1 MKTEDWGLT
10 PYAVALELQLER
22 LNEVVEDHSDE
33 TIIYCSHPP
42 VVTKGRSTTDAD
54 ITTWTGDVVEV
65 QRGGRA
71 TYHGP
76 NQLVIYPIIDLR
88 GRGKNV
94 EGYLRALETAL
105 IESLRAL
112 GIEADRRPAEGMDE
126 EKLFTGVWIGRT
138 KIASIGI
145 AVKKWVTYHGV
156 AINLRPDPMAFQ
168 GISPCGF
175 KTSDVSDLQ
184 TVTGKPIDET
194 RLKSLFQTFLED
206 ELELLCRP

>member
-10 PYAVALELQLER
+10 PYSIALELQLER
-22 LNEVVEDHSDE
+22 LAEVVDDHSEE
-33 TIIYCSHPP
+33 TIIFCSHPP
-42 VVTKGRSTTDAD
+42 VVTKGRSTGESD
-54 ITTWTGDVVEV
+54 ITTWTGEVVEV

-105 IESLRAL
+105 IESLQAL
-112 GIEADRRPAEGMDE
+112 GIHADRRPSESMEE
-126 EKLFTGVWIGRT
+126 EKLFTGVWIGNT
-138 KIASIGI
+138 KVASIGI
-145 AVKKWVTYHGV
+145 AVKKWITYHGV

-175 KTSDVSDLQ
+175 KTSDMSDLQ
-184 TVTGKPIDET
+184 TVTGRAVDEA

-206 ELELLCRP
+206 ELDQLNRA